1 MASVC
6 KKHIDRWIVPV
17 LYYSKVRGKQGIP
30 KLPVFIFRLL
40 ERSKKTKERGIT
52 VATIND
58 VAKRAGV
65 SRSTVSLVLNKSPL
79 VKEETRCLVEQVI
92 AEMNYVPNSNA
103 RGLSARVTNN
113 IGVIF
118 MQDYLLGIPGK
129 VSYDNDQHVG
139 LCSFNI
145 SNGIMTGLQ
154 ETMYGVITER
164 FCSIAEP
171 DELPRVIREKRVDG
185 AIIVGVPYS
194 DQFIDNMKKT
204 GLPFVIAGVG
214 SWEKTVDSI
223 YADPGEGTE
232 MAVRELLEA
241 GHKKIC
247 LLNCAQ
253 RLSSHESRRQGYLR
267 AMEAAG
273 VEAMDGWN
281 IYGDRNNGKDAC
293 ETFQRFWEAGNRPDA
308 IVTANGQS
316 ATGIMSYLYEIGV
329 RIPED
334 ISIISYEDSSI
345 CGYAAPALTSVNIRK
360 EELGKRAA
368 KCLIERIQN
377 PNKEI
382 ELTVVHPYMVERDS
396 VKER

>member
-1 MASVC
+1 M
-6 KKHIDRWIVPV
+6 
-17 LYYSKVRGKQGIP
+17 
-30 KLPVFIFRLL
+30 
-40 ERSKKTKERGIT
+40 
-52 VATIND
+52 ATIND

-79 VKEETRCLVEQVI
+79 VKDATRLLVEEVI
-92 AEMNYVPNSNA
+92 REMNYVPNSNA
-103 RGLSARVTNN
+103 RGLSAKVTNN

-118 MQDYLLGIPGK
+118 MQDYLLGMPGQI
-129 VSYDNDQHVG
+129 SYDNDQHIG

-154 ETMYGVITER
+154 GTFYGVITER
-164 FCSIAEP
+164 FCSVAEP

-185 AIIVGVPYS
+185 AVIVGVPYS
-194 DQFIDNMKKT
+194 PQFIDNMKKT

-214 SWEKTVDSI
+214 SWEESVDSI

-253 RLSSHESRRQGYLR
+253 RLSSHESRRQGFLR

-273 VEAMDGWN
+273 VEVMDGWN
-281 IYGDRNNGKDAC
+281 IYGDRNNGKCAR
-293 ETFQRFWEAGNRPDA
+293 EAFQRFWEAGNRPDG

-316 ATGIMSYLYEIGV
+316 ATGIMSYLYEIGI
-329 RIPED
+329 RIPQD
-334 ISIISYEDSSI
+334 VSIISYEDSSI
-345 CGYAAPALTSVNIRK
+345 CGYATPALTSVNIRK
-360 EELGKRAA
+360 EELGQAA
-368 KCLIERIQN
+368 AQCLIERIRN
-377 PNKEI
+377 PEKELETKVI
-382 ELTVVHPYMVERDS
+382 PPYMVHRDS
-396 VKER
+396 VRPR

>member
-1 MASVC
+1 M
-6 KKHIDRWIVPV
+6 
-17 LYYSKVRGKQGIP
+17 
-30 KLPVFIFRLL
+30 
-40 ERSKKTKERGIT
+40 
-52 VATIND
+52 ATIND

-92 AEMNYVPNSNA
+92 AQMNYVPNSNA

-118 MQDYLLGIPGK
+118 MQDYLPGVPES

-145 SNGIMTGLQ
+145 SNGIMIGLQ

-171 DELPRVIREKRVDG
+171 EELPRGIREKRVDG
-185 AIIVGVPYS
+185 AIIVGTPYS
-194 DQFIDNMKKT
+194 EQFIDNMKKI

-232 MAVRELLEA
+232 MAVRALLEA

-253 RLSSHESRRQGYLR
+253 RLNSHESRRQGYLR

-273 VEAMDGWN
+273 AEAMDGWN
-281 IYGDRNNGKDAC
+281 IFGERNNGKDAR
-293 ETFQRFWEAGNRPDA
+293 EAFRRFWEAGNRPDA

-316 ATGIMSYLYEIGV
+316 ATGIMSFLYEIGV

-368 KCLIERIQN
+368 KCLIERIRN
-377 PNKEI
+377 PNKAV

-396 VKER
+396 VKKR